1 MIYNEI
7 NTIVNKLDIY
17 DVQFDK
23 HKVAKLSLQNQI
35 TEMNE
40 KIKESSERIM
50 EKVKEVIMNNSKENQ
65 KIIVAGIGN
74 TLGVE

>member
-1 MIYNEI
+1 MSE
-7 NTIVNKLDIY
+7 KE
-17 DVQFDK
+17 
-23 HKVAKLSLQNQI
+23 AI

-50 EKVKEVIMNNSKENQ
+50 EKVKEVIINNSKENQ